1 MKLQNFIKIQY
12 FYKVEYTD
20 AKEKLDSD
28 GLHILKYLQKRTV
41 DQNYNQKRQSKQH
54 EEDTTIPDIAS
65 DRDNKI
71 DEPIKEDRD
80 VETID
85 HFETGDDH
93 KLDETIDEKKRLK
106 RAEKRKRQRLRRIL
120 LLDCNLG

>member
-1 MKLQNFIKIQY
+1 MSLNRKLLIQIGRV
-12 FYKVEYTD
+12 FDITNQITLRTKEYTD

-54 EEDTTIPDIAS
+54 EEDTAIPDIAS

-71 DEPIKEDRD
+71 DETIKEDRD

-93 KLDETIDEKKRLK
+93 KLDEAIDE
-106 RAEKRKRQRLRRIL
+106 
-120 LLDCNLG
+120 